1 MRGQGARTSG
11 GGNNQSG
18 AELLSYLGMYVP
30 SHFAEQRPEVMH
42 AHMERHPLAT
52 VVGVTVKGIQAN
64 HIPLIFEPTGG
75 TAGTLKGHIAR
86 ANSLWRDLKGG
97 AEVVAIFQGAS
108 HYISPN
114 WYPTKHEHG
123 KVVPTW
129 NYAVVHARGRLT
141 WTQDATWLRE
151 FLETLT
157 DRQERQYEFPWRVSD
172 APESYIQQMLAAIVG
187 FEIGIES
194 LTGNWKVSQNRSK
207 ADRAGVVA
215 SLNES
220 DDGAAREMAALVA
233 EPEKRVTE

>member
-1 MRGQGARTSG
+1 
-11 GGNNQSG
+11 
-18 AELLSYLGMYVP
+18 
-30 SHFAEQRPEVMH
+30 
-42 AHMERHPLAT
+42 
-52 VVGVTVKGIQAN
+52 
-64 HIPLIFEPTGG
+64 
-75 TAGTLKGHIAR
+75 
-86 ANSLWRDLKGG
+86 
-97 AEVVAIFQGAS
+97 
-108 HYISPN
+108 
-114 WYPTKHEHG
+114 
-123 KVVPTW
+123 
-129 NYAVVHARGRLT
+129 VHARGRLT